1 MVIVKEMSKPS
12 VKVSVSNSESSSEEG
27 DESEYESEVSDKGY
41 HKTKPESEM
50 SDNGDESGSNKESDD
65 DVIIKN
71 EGWADSV
78 AKILSSKKPKNK
90 KTLVLSR
97 AKKLAD
103 TVKKEKEEKPS
114 FEIVGDAA
122 KEVKIEVKK
131 ETLTVSEPPVKK
143 KKVERL
149 SIRIKPNILEKDR
162 EKLLTKI
169 ATKGVV
175 QLFNAVRNQ
184 QKTIEKEIK
193 DIPEG
198 KKEKVLKKF
207 DKRTFLDTLMGQSK
221 SVNVE
226 EQTKPLKDE
235 VKTESEKPR
244 WNALRD
250 DFMMGAKMKDWDKES
265 AEESD

>member
-1 MVIVKEMSKPS
+1 MVVAEEMSKPLL
-12 VKVSVSNSESSSEEG
+12 KVSVSDEGDDKTEPKSESSEDD
-27 DESEYESEVSDKGY
+27 DENE
-41 HKTKPESEM
+41 
-50 SDNGDESGSNKESDD
+50 SNKESDNDDDNNDDDDD
-65 DVIIKN
+65 DVIIRN
-71 EGWADSV
+71 AGWADSV
-78 AKILSSKKPKNK
+78 SKILGSSKPKNK

-103 TVKKEKEEKPS
+103 TIKKENEEKPT
-114 FEIVGDAA
+114 FEVVGDKATDL
-122 KEVKIEVKK
+122 KTEVKK
-131 ETLTVSEPPVKK
+131 ETSVSEPPAKK
-143 KKVERL
+143 KRVEK
-149 SIRIKPNILEKDR
+149 SKIRIKPNILEKDR
-162 EKLLTKI
+162 ERILTKI

-207 DKRTFLDTLMGQSK
+207 DKRAFLDTLMGQSK
-221 SVNVE
+221 SVIVE
-226 EQTKPLKDE
+226 EQTKTLKDE
-235 VKTESEKPR
+235 VKSESEKPR

-265 AEESD
+265 VDE